1 MKTLEIV
8 AYRTFQ
14 IWNLL
19 LISTLVF
26 ALGYALVQLAI
37 GNYSGTA
44 CREF

>member
-8 AYRTFQ
+8 AYRSFQ
-14 IWNLL
+14 TLAIVLASTTILAIGWA
-19 LISTLVF
+19 LI
-26 ALGYALVQLAI
+26 QLAI